1 LLEAC
6 GTFRLPFDL
15 LEDGGIG
22 ESVQNRALSR
32 TKS

>member
-1 LLEAC
+1 LFEAG

-22 ESVQNRALSR
+22 ESVQDRDLSEAG
-32 TKS
+32 